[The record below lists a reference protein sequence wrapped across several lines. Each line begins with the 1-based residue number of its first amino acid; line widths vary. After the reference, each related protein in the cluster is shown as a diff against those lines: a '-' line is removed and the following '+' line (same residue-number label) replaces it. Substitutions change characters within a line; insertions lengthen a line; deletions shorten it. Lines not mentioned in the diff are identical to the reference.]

1 MMQAGLIVGEA
12 MLRARI
18 ATTEVEAAIGRLN
31 RGFGFD
37 HIEVTVTMS
46 EIILGLVDPRLD
58 APMTVVKV
66 IDVSEIR
73 LDLLVECE
81 ALLNR
86 VEAGHADLDMTV
98 AELRRIATAPALRPW
113 WADSLFYLLC
123 VAAWIVFVGGGPIG
137 ALVGVIG
144 AALIQ
149 ALVVPLSRTR
159 LPEAFATA
167 ASAALAVAAPATA
180 AYLGIPIAMTPAIVG
195 GLFPLL
201 PGGALVASVTDGLS
215 GAPLS
220 SMAKGLQATVTA
232 VAVALGALGALTVVD
247 SLDIVTT
254 ADGVATPTLIVGV
267 AAAVAVTSLALSR
280 SMPLKLAP
288 GTAIIAILAW
298 SVITMMPPTTEGFP
312 MDSFVAALT
321 VGVSGQVIARI
332 VRTSAGLYTTTAVYV
347 LVPGFATYLAMAAFA
362 AGDTEVGIDLLVR
375 ALTISAAIAA
385 GVTLGVA
392 LTRKV
397 PVPRTRSSRTAG

>member
-1 MMQAGLIVGEA
+1 M
-12 MLRARI
+12 
-18 ATTEVEAAIGRLN
+18 
-31 RGFGFD
+31 
-37 HIEVTVTMS
+37 
-46 EIILGLVDPRLD
+46 
-58 APMTVVKV
+58 
-66 IDVSEIR
+66 
-73 LDLLVECE
+73 
-81 ALLNR
+81 
-86 VEAGHADLDMTV
+86 
-98 AELRRIATAPALRPW
+98 
-113 WADSLFYLLC
+113 
-123 VAAWIVFVGGGPIG
+123 
-137 ALVGVIG
+137 
-144 AALIQ
+144 
-149 ALVVPLSRTR
+149 
-159 LPEAFATA
+159 
-167 ASAALAVAAPATA
+167 
-180 AYLGIPIAMTPAIVG
+180 
-195 GLFPLL
+195 
-201 PGGALVASVTDGLS
+201 
-215 GAPLS
+215 
-220 SMAKGLQATVTA
+220 
-232 VAVALGALGALTVVD
+232 
-247 SLDIVTT
+247 
-254 ADGVATPTLIVGV
+254 
-267 AAAVAVTSLALSR
+267 AVTSLALSR